1 METECSA
8 AGNSN
13 LQRNHLENDQQRTTA
28 SASYANANAIQT
40 TNNPIP
46 RNDQIDAIEQM
57 SLYFFFFHSRRF
69 NEQNTAVLTVV
80 FDYIPFSAIQQ
91 AYKVIKRFT
100 FYDCTIAFR
109 RMSRKQIS
117 NAKIVSYSL
126 LNYCQL

>member
-1 METECSA
+1 MLSSRQLKFAEKSPRERSA
-8 AGNSN
+8 TDNCFCFIHQCERHSNNKQSNSEKRSN
-13 LQRNHLENDQQRTTA
+13 RCNRT
-28 SASYANANAIQT
+28 NEFVLFF
-40 TNNPIP
+40 IP
-46 RNDQIDAIEQM
+46 VDLINKTPR
-57 SLYFFFFHSRRF
+57 Y
-69 NEQNTAVLTVV
+69 VV